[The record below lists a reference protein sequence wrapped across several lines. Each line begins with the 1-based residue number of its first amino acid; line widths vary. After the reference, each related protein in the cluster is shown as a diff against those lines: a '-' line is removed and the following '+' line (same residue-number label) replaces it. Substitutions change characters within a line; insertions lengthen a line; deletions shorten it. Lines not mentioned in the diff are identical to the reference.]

1 MIKLTSDEAQK
12 LISKL
17 RTKESDLNQ
26 SMSNLSTYVAAIV
39 EDPNELRPDFDFK
52 SAVDEIENLDKNIIK
67 IQHAKNQFNIVTVLP
82 DLDMTIDE
90 ALVRLSHLNK
100 MYSIYHRMASKQK
113 KERNTSRLGNKDIEY
128 IYTNYEPSDAK
139 EIADKMLDEI
149 HKIQK
154 VLNYVNSTVSFDVD
168 IEVALIE

>member
-17 RTKESDLNQ
+17 RTRESDLNQ
-26 SMSNLSTYVAAIV
+26 NMSNLSTYVAAIV
-39 EDPNELRPDFDFK
+39 ENPDELKPDFDFM
-52 SAVDEIENLDKNIIK
+52 SAVDEIENLDRNILK
-67 IQHAKNQFNIVTVLP
+67 IQHAKNIFNTVTVLP

-100 MYSIYHRMASKQK
+100 MYSVYHRMSSKQK
-113 KERNTSRLGNKDIEY
+113 KERNSSRIGNKDIEY
-128 IYTNYEPSDAK
+128 TYTNYEPSDAK
-139 EIADKMLDEI
+139 KVADKMLDEI
-149 HKIQK
+149 HKIQR

-168 IEVALIE
+168 IDAVLTE

>member
-1 MIKLTSDEAQK
+1 MIKVTSDEAQK

-17 RTKESDLNQ
+17 RTKETDLSQ
-26 SMSNLSTYVAAIV
+26 KMSSLSTYVAAIV
-39 EDPNELRPDFDFK
+39 ENPDELRPDFDFK
-52 SAVDEIENLDKNIIK
+52 SAVAEIENLDTNIIK
-67 IQHAKNQFNIVTVLP
+67 IQHAKNQFNTVTILP

-100 MYSIYHRMASKQK
+100 MYSVYHRMASKQK
-113 KERNTSRLGNKDIEY
+113 KERNSSRIGNKDIEY

-139 EIADKMLDEI
+139 EIADNMLDEI

-168 IEVALIE
+168 IDVTLTE

>member
-26 SMSNLSTYVAAIV
+26 NMSNLSTYVAAIV
-39 EDPNELRPDFDFK
+39 ENPEELRPDFDFK
-52 SAVDEIENLDKNIIK
+52 SAVNEIEDLDKTIMM
-67 IQHAKNQFNIVTVLP
+67 IQHAKNQFNTVTVLP

-100 MYSIYHRMASKQK
+100 MYTVYHRMSSKQK
-113 KERNTSRLGNKDIEY
+113 KERNSSRIGNKDIEY

-168 IEVALIE
+168 IDVALTE